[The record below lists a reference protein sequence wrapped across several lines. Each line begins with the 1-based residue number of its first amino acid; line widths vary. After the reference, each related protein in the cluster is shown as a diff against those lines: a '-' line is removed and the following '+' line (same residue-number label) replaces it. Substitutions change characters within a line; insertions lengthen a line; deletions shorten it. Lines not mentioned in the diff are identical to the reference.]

1 MDNKQINIVWCDDNI
16 DSFDNEH
23 YHEQLARH
31 NCVMLEK
38 AKSSEELKKILTE
51 KKDYIDAVIV
61 DFNVGSSEIYPDK
74 RTAS

>member
-38 AKSSEELKKILTE
+38 AKSSEE
-51 KKDYIDAVIV
+51 
-61 DFNVGSSEIYPDK
+61 
-74 RTAS
+74 